1 MKRNQPRNK
10 GTSWIQGLII
20 FLFVFLAFWLF
31 IVVRHVLHPIVH
43 AKNDSTNNE
52 VGSLVKQP
60 TTVKEKNKS
69 YKNSDIDDSY
79 HIVFSTGCSEFQ
91 DWQSIGVY
99 SSAIAVGQKGIITRI
114 ASGCTA
120 DQEKSIRHAM
130 SHLPENCR
138 VHFAPNTQV
147 RDHYNNVYKYANKP
161 LGMMHWLTYADPPIK
176 PTSTIALVDPDFFF
190 LRPLYHDS
198 FNSPSKYIAT
208 GKARKTPMPKV
219 LIKGTMVAQR
229 YGIGGAPWR
238 TTPGLRGQK
247 GNVMMLPVT
256 VIILTPE

>member
-1 MKRNQPRNK
+1 MKRNQNRNK

-31 IVVRHVLHPIVH
+31 IVVRHVLHPIIH
-43 AKNDSTNNE
+43 STKDSTTNDAGSQIKQSTE
-52 VGSLVKQP
+52 VKA
-60 TTVKEKNKS
+60 KNKS
-69 YKNSDIDDSY
+69 DLNNDIDDSY

-114 ASGCTA
+114 ASGCNPE
-120 DQEKSIRHAM
+120 QEKSIRHAM
-130 SHLPENCR
+130 SHLPKNCR
-138 VHFAPNTQV
+138 VHFAPNTKV

-198 FNSPSKYIAT
+198 FDDPSKYIAT
-208 GKARKTPMPKV
+208 GKAKKTPMPEV
-219 LIKGTMVAQR
+219 LVKGTMVAQR

-247 GNVMMLPVT
+247 GNITFIMLQLVF
-256 VIILTPE
+256 

>member
-1 MKRNQPRNK
+1 MKRNQHRNK
-10 GTSWIQGLII
+10 GTPWIQGLII
-20 FLFVFLAFWLF
+20 FLFVFIIFWLF

-43 AKNDSTNNE
+43 ANKGSTNNE
-52 VGSLVKQP
+52 ASSLI
-60 TTVKEKNKS
+60 KNPAAIDQKS
-69 YKNSDIDDSY
+69 QSDTDQGIDDSY

-120 DQEKSIRHAM
+120 DQEKSIRHAI
-130 SHLPENCR
+130 SHLPKNCR
-138 VHFAPNTQV
+138 VHFAPNTKV
-147 RDHYNNVYKYANKP
+147 RDHYDNVYKYANKP

-198 FNSPSKYIAT
+198 FNDPSKYFAS
-208 GKARKTPMPKV
+208 GNAKKTPMPKMIV
-219 LIKGTMVAQR
+219 KGTMVAQR

-247 GNVMMLPVT
+247 GT
-256 VIILTPE
+256 V